1 MIFIVVG
8 VVGLVVALAA
18 TAWMA
23 MTSHRDSGRTYLV
36 RRSSAGPR
44 YEVSFSEWR
53 RRYLPQS
60 LGWSLASIAVGLV
73 LRRHGHAG

>member
-8 VVGLVVALAA
+8 AAGVVVALAA

-23 MTSHRDSGRTYLV
+23 VTSRRDPGRTYMI

-44 YEVSFSEWR
+44 YEVTFAHWL

-60 LGWSLASIAVGLV
+60 LGWSIAAIVVGLV
-73 LRRHGHAG
+73 LRGHSRTG